1 MNEKL
6 KKLPFQKKKNQQ
18 QSQEKDPASTSK
30 VDVPQFQP
38 GFPEKTEDLSGKTD
52 ANVDEKK
59 PQKSTPHRKPSPG
72 KKKPAPKAKKQ
83 PEPEAPHVPYQFI
96 DKDTCKLL
104 AAFIPFTVLAIWLK
118 DDIYKLTEKEKE
130 QLAPMW
136 DKVAAKYIPE
146 VISAYSDEAIL
157 GTTISLILIEKSGI
171 VGKLINAEK
180 NEKEKGN
187 DHEKSSI

>member
-1 MNEKL
+1 MSEKL
-6 KKLPFQKKKNQQ
+6 KKLPFQKKNQK
-18 QSQEKDPASTSK
+18 QSQKKSPDPVSTSIK
-30 VDVPQFQP
+30 KEVPQFQP
-38 GFPEKTEDLSGKTD
+38 DFPEKTEDLSVKTED
-52 ANVDEKK
+52 LKDTAEKK
-59 PQKSTPHRKPSPG
+59 ATPPATTRKPSTG
-72 KKKPAPKAKKQ
+72 KKKPTGRPKKP
-83 PEPEAPHVPYQFI
+83 PEPEAPHIPYQFI

-171 VGKLINAEK
+171 VGKLIAADK
-180 NEKEKGN
+180 KE
-187 DHEKSSI
+187 ESE